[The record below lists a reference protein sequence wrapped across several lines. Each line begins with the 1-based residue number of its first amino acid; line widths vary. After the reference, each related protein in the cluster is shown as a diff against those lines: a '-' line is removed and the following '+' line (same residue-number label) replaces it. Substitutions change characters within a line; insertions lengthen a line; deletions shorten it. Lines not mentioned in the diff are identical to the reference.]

1 MIMTEYFYV
10 CIGLRQHKWM
20 TSPLSFS
27 LYWFIVCIIIIP
39 IKIYNNNNNNN
50 NNVEQK
56 GTANSSWNASEST
69 LCLQTQRP
77 NCSSAMKNETSFAMT
92 TVFKQI

>member
-27 LYWFIVCIIIIP
+27 LYWFYCMHIIP

-50 NNVEQK
+50 VVLRRCSVAAPSAPSVLHSCSK
-56 GTANSSWNASEST
+56 CSIAAPV
-69 LCLQTQRP
+69 LQQ
-77 NCSSAMKNETSFAMT
+77 CSI
-92 TVFKQI
+92 VLH